1 MRQLVLFACLA
12 ATWLLWSGIYT
23 PLLLTLGLASSVL
36 VVLISQRMGFFY
48 GDVFSLHILH
58 RLPRYWLWLSWQLI
72 KSNLDVTRIVLT
84 PHMPVRPRLVT
95 LDARPLSPVGIAIF
109 GNSITLTPGTVTLA
123 IDGHK
128 VLVHCLTTE
137 TARSLVQGELKR
149 HIEQLMH
156 DVDTDSTKST
166 TDPSQ
171 AD

>member
-23 PLLLTLGLASSVL
+23 PLLLGLGLASCTL
-36 VVLISQRMGFFY
+36 VVLISQRMGFFS

-72 KSNLDVTRIVLT
+72 KSNLDVTRIVLS

-123 IDGHK
+123 IDGNQ

-137 TARSLVQGELKR
+137 TARSLADGELKR
-149 HIEQLMH
+149 HIEQLMRG
-156 DVDTDSTKST
+156 VSIST
-166 TDPSQ
+166 TGPATD
-171 AD
+171 